1 MLELFAAVMRMG
13 HILRKLWAVLLMCG
27 ISSVTL
33 AEDWLYTMKP
43 GDTVWD
49 ISHTMLKDW
58 RYWDDILRHNNIS
71 NAATIRPGTK
81 IAIPLY
87 IVREELSEV
96 RVESA
101 VGKVEV
107 IFANRDK
114 RLPLKPGMALSA
126 GDRVIT
132 GEKSTVLFSLEDKS
146 SILLQEQSELEFT
159 RLKTLG
165 GGSHKSM
172 DVRLNAHHGRL
183 NMHANPL
190 HVPDSRYEI
199 LTVSANSA
207 IRGTNFRIGIEKES
221 SRTEVLDGLV
231 SVGNAYGSV
240 DVPTNF
246 GTVAQ
251 KGSPPREPVKL
262 LSAPNLDKF
271 PALVKYLPTVVP
283 LNTLEHAQRY
293 RVQIAQD
300 QDFLEIQLDRV
311 VKGQLMLDQRLADGA
326 YYVRVR
332 GVDANGLEG
341 NNAVRKFRIDA
352 RPEAPMVRR
361 PLSDTVLHTGSV
373 KFSWAEVDAVD
384 AYLFEIAHDA
394 AFTDLLEQKPVAGTD
409 AEVDFKEAGDYFYRL
424 SSVTAAGR
432 QGPPGKAIKIRIL
445 PVPAVPEP
453 KPPAVEGDKLRL
465 SWQKV
470 DGVASYH
477 VQLARDADF
486 QDLIVDEKT
495 ADPWMQ
501 LQRPASGYYYFRLRS
516 VDTEG
521 YVGSFSTPQRF
532 EVEPGSYLPLVLFT
546 AISVLL
552 ML

>member
-1 MLELFAAVMRMG
+1 MG
-13 HILRKLWAVLLMCG
+13 IRVEKLWALLLMCG
-27 ISSVTL
+27 ISSVAV

-49 ISHTMLKDW
+49 ISHTVLKDW

-87 IVREELSEV
+87 IVRDELSEV

-107 IFANRDK
+107 IFANNDK

-132 GEKSTVLFSLEDKS
+132 GEKATALFSLEDKS

-165 GGSHKSM
+165 GGSSKSM
-172 DVRLNAHHGRL
+172 DASLNVHRGRL
-183 NMHANPL
+183 NMHANPR

-199 LTVSANSA
+199 MTVSANSA
-207 IRGTNFRIGIEKES
+207 VRGTNFRIGIEKES
-221 SRTEVLDGLV
+221 SRTEVLDGMV
-231 SVGNAYGSV
+231 NVGNAYGSV
-240 DVPTNF
+240 NVPANF

-251 KGSPPREPVKL
+251 KDSPPRKPVKL
-262 LSAPNLDKF
+262 LPAPNLDKF
-271 PALVKYLPTVVP
+271 PALVRYLPTVVP

-300 QDFLEIQLDRV
+300 QDFLEMQLDRV
-311 VKGQLMLDQRLADGA
+311 VKGQLMLDQRLADGV

-341 NNAVRKFRIDA
+341 NNADRKFRIDA

-361 PLSDTVLHTGSV
+361 PLSDTVLHAGPV
-373 KFSWAEVDAVD
+373 AFSWAEVDAVER
-384 AYLFEIAHDA
+384 YVFEIASDA
-394 AFTDLLEQKPVAGTD
+394 DFTDLLEQKVLSGTD
-409 AEVDFKEAGDYFYRL
+409 IEVDLKEAGDYFYRL

-432 QGPPGKAIKIRIL
+432 QGPPGKAVEIKIL

-453 KPPAVEGDKLRL
+453 KAPAVEGDQLRL
-465 SWQKV
+465 AWQQV

-486 QDLIVDEKT
+486 RDLIVDEKT

-501 LQRPASGYYYFRLRS
+501 VQRPPSGYYYFRLQS

-532 EVEPGSYLPLVLFT
+532 EVEPESYLPLVLFT
-546 AISVLL
+546 VISVLL

>member
-1 MLELFAAVMRMG
+1 MWV
-13 HILRKLWAVLLMCG
+13 VLLTCC

-49 ISHTMLKDW
+49 ISHTVLKDW

-81 IAIPLY
+81 ISIPLY
-87 IVREELSEV
+87 IVRDELSEV
-96 RVESA
+96 RVENA

-107 IFANRDK
+107 IFANNDK
-114 RLPLKPGMALSA
+114 RLPLKPGMVLSA

-132 GEKSTVLFSLEDKS
+132 GEKATVLFSLEDES
-146 SILLQEQSELEFT
+146 RILLQELSELEFT

-165 GGSHKSM
+165 GGSRKSL
-172 DVRLNAHHGRL
+172 DASLKAHRGRL
-183 NMHANPL
+183 NMHANPR
-190 HVPDSRYEI
+190 HVPDNRYEI

-207 IRGTNFRIGIEKES
+207 VRGTNFRIGIERES
-221 SRTEVLDGLV
+221 SRTEVLDGMV
-231 SVGNAYGSV
+231 SVGNDYGNV
-240 DVPTNF
+240 NVPTNF

-251 KGSPPREPVKL
+251 KGSPPRKPVKL
-262 LSAPNLDKF
+262 LPRPNLDKF
-271 PALVKYLPTVVP
+271 PALVRYLPKVVP

-300 QDFLEIQLDRV
+300 KAFLDLQLDRV
-311 VKGQLMLDQRLADGA
+311 VKGQFMLDQRLPDGA

-341 NNAVRKFRIDA
+341 NNAIKTFRIDA
-352 RPEAPMVRR
+352 RPEAPMVRQ
-361 PLSDTVLHTGSV
+361 PLSDTALHAGTV
-373 KFSWAEVDAVD
+373 VFSWANVDDVKK
-384 AYLFEIAHDA
+384 YVFEIAHDTE
-394 AFTDLLEQKPVAGTD
+394 FSDLLERKVLSGTD
-409 AEVDFKEAGDYFYRL
+409 IEVDLKEARDYFYRL
-424 SSVTAAGR
+424 SSVNAAGR
-432 QGPPGKAIKIRIL
+432 QGPPGKATKIRIL
-445 PVPAVPEP
+445 PIPAVPEP
-453 KPPAVEGDKLRL
+453 KAPAVEGNQLRL
-465 SWQKV
+465 AWQQV

-495 ADPWMQ
+495 ADPWVQ
-501 LQRPASGYYYFRLRS
+501 VRRPPSGYYYFRLRS
-516 VDTEG
+516 IDTEG

-532 EVEPGSYLPLVLFT
+532 EVEPESYLPLALFT
-546 AISVLL
+546 VISVLL

>member
-1 MLELFAAVMRMG
+1 MQMG
-13 HILRKLWAVLLMCG
+13 IKVQKLWAVLLMCG
-27 ISSVTL
+27 ISSVAV

-49 ISHTMLKDW
+49 ISHTLLKDW

-81 IAIPLY
+81 IAVPLY

-96 RVESA
+96 RVDSA

-107 IFANRDK
+107 IFANSDK
-114 RLPLKPGMALSA
+114 RLPLKPGMVLSA

-132 GEKSTVLFSLEDKS
+132 GEKSTAMFFLEDQS

-165 GGSHKSM
+165 GGRHKSM
-172 DVRLNAHHGRL
+172 DAKL
-183 NMHANPL
+183 NMHRGRLDMEANPG
-190 HVPDSRYEI
+190 HAPDSRYEI
-199 LTVSANSA
+199 TTVSANSA
-207 IRGTNFRIGIEKES
+207 IRGTSFRIGIKQES
-221 SRTEVLDGLV
+221 SRTEVLNGMV
-231 SVGNAYGSV
+231 RVGNAYGSV
-240 DVPTNF
+240 DVPTSF
-246 GTVAQ
+246 GTVTQ
-251 KGSPPREPVKL
+251 TGSPPRKPVKL
-262 LSAPNLDKF
+262 LPSPNLEAF
-271 PALVKYLPTVVP
+271 PALVRYLPKVVP

-300 QDFLEIQLDRV
+300 QAFLKIQLDRV
-311 VKGQLMLDQRLADGA
+311 VKGQLMLDQKLADGA
-326 YYVRVR
+326 YFVRVR

-341 NNAVRKFRIDA
+341 NDSIKSFRIDA
-352 RPEAPMVRR
+352 RPEAPMVRH
-361 PLSDTVLHTGSV
+361 PLPDAVLHVGPIA
-373 KFSWAEVDAVD
+373 FSWAEMDAVD
-384 AYLFEIAHDA
+384 TYLFEIAHDP
-394 AFTDLLEQKPVAGTD
+394 AFTDLFEQKLVATTD
-409 AEVDFKEAGDYFYRL
+409 VGVDFKEAGDYFYRL
-424 SSVTAAGR
+424 SSVTAEGR

-453 KPPAVEGDKLRL
+453 QPPAVEGDKLRL

-501 LQRPASGYYYFRLRS
+501 VQRPPSGYYYFRLRS

-521 YVGSFSTPQRF
+521 YVGIFSTPQRF
-532 EVEPGSYLPLVLFT
+532 EVKPGSYLPLVLFA